1 MGSYLTYIPSI
12 ITEEYMEMDETIS
25 KLKKNN
31 ERQKKIIEN
40 YRKQFTELKSDFA
53 IYKKG
58 AMMEISEKDME
69 IFILKQKMN
78 EITQMMNKSKCI
90 INDIKK
96 HNQINTTNKTNVELK
111 NEIIELV
118 NKIKTTKPRNV
129 SI

>member
-58 AMMEISEKDME
+58 AMMEISEKDVE

-96 HNQINTTNKTNVELK
+96 HYQINTANKTNVELK

-118 NKIKTTKPRNV
+118 NKIKTKKPRNV